1 MFLKFAKKIFGSA
14 NDRFLKKLEKQVSE
28 INKLEKK
35 YQNLSD
41 KDFNNKT
48 NEFKNRIKKGETLD
62 DILVESFAIVRE
74 AAKRTLN
81 QRLYSYLI
89 TPQVFQINKYNT
101 RRLHLV
107 FVKF

>member
-48 NEFKNRIKKGETLD
+48 NEFKNRIKKGETRPGPLS
-62 DILVESFAIVRE
+62 L
-74 AAKRTLN
+74 RT
-81 QRLYSYLI
+81 S
-89 TPQVFQINKYNT
+89 
-101 RRLHLV
+101 
-107 FVKF
+107 